1 MRQSRD
7 IGSSWP
13 AYSGYL
19 DYIKDDRNKDYWR
32 PYVGQ
37 TSNPAKRIN
46 KHFEAFKRAKNQPL
60 HYFIA
65 SKGRG
70 HRSMNVIRLWSLPNG
85 DCINDGQSRILLSN
99 ILETV
104 MCRAFQ
110 SLPRTVLQEFFGDQ
124 EFATTGLNIVP
135 PLFQGFRLDVSKRQ
149 RYCISCLDSMDE
161 QIREWSD
168 GRRNQVK
175 QCHWSLLLA
184 LSQHSSEL
192 FKIIVQSAKAIM
204 RTISGKH
211 HSTPIRSQKLVYEI
225 KNNVTYIY

>member
-175 QCHWSLLLA
+175 QCH
-184 LSQHSSEL
+184 
-192 FKIIVQSAKAIM
+192 
-204 RTISGKH
+204 
-211 HSTPIRSQKLVYEI
+211 
-225 KNNVTYIY
+225 